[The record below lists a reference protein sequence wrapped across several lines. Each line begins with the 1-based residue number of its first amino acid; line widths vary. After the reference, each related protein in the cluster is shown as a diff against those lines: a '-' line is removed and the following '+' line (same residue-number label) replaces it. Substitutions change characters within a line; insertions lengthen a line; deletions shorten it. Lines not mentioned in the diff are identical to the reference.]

1 MGNVGGREGGA
12 ITAAVF
18 LSKFTKA
25 YRWAHLDIAG
35 SAWKS
40 GGAKGGTGRPVG
52 LLTQFVLAQAGAGAL
67 KPVAAKTAKA
77 ASTTKAKPATR
88 VASRKTA

>member
-1 MGNVGGREGGA
+1 
-12 ITAAVF
+12 
-18 LSKFTKA
+18 
-25 YRWAHLDIAG
+25 
-35 SAWKS
+35 
-40 GGAKGGTGRPVG
+40 
-52 LLTQFVLAQAGAGAL
+52 VLAQAGAGAL